1 MDSPLVSVVIPFA
14 DHERHLDAAAWS
26 VLEQT
31 YAPVELI
38 LVDDGSTD
46 RSAARAR
53 AYVPPARYVRRA
65 NGGAGAARNT
75 GVLHATGSFL
85 AFCDVDDVW
94 RPAKLGRQMAAVRAD
109 PALDV
114 VFTGVTEVRTPEE
127 AGSRRA
133 PRENVPGALPSAMLV
148 RRAAFERVGPFAEGL
163 RIGEWAEWYTRMR
176 AAGLREAWLPEVLV
190 LRGLHAR
197 NQSAL
202 QAAARLEYCGILRA
216 HIHRQ
221 QARGRDA

>member
-1 MDSPLVSVVIPFA
+1 MGSPLVSVVIPFA
-14 DHERHLDAAAWS
+14 NHERHLDAAARG
-26 VLEQT
+26 VLGQT

-46 RSAARAR
+46 GSAALAR

-75 GVLHATGSFL
+75 GVARATGAFL

-94 RPAKLGRQMAAVRAD
+94 RPTKLERQMAAVRGD
-109 PALDV
+109 PTLDV
-114 VFTGVTEVRTPEE
+114 AFTGVTEVWTSDE
-127 AGSRRA
+127 AGPRPA
-133 PRENVPGALPSAMLV
+133 PRQNVPGALPSAMLV
-148 RRAAFERVGPFAEGL
+148 RRVAFERVGPFAEGL
-163 RIGEWAEWYTRMR
+163 RVGEWAEWYTRMR

-190 LRGLHAR
+190 VRGLHAR
-197 NQSAL
+197 NHSAL
-202 QAAARLEYCGILRA
+202 QAAARLEYCEILRA

-221 QARGRDA
+221 QARGAGA